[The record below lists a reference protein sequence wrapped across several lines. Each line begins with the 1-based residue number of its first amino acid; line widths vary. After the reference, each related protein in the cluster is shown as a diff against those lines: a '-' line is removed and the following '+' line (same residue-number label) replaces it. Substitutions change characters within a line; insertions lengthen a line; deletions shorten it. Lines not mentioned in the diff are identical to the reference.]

1 MNRRNFLLKSLTASA
16 LISTVGTSKLFAST
30 SKIDQ
35 AINNVDPNP
44 KKFKIKFAPNIYSWT
59 NIFPVSYNGMTL
71 AEKMDFLGNL
81 GFIAYEDN
89 DFFNRKPEDQ
99 EIILN
104 ATKKYGMEFGVFT
117 VPIKGRFVLTENK
130 VGDSKKADKSAA
142 MAHTAEAVESAA
154 KLAKKIG
161 AKWMTVVPGYLH
173 EHLLDMDVFANVL
186 DHLRPMAKICESY
199 GVTMVLEPLCHV
211 NHHGVW
217 LKKTSQAYALCKAVN
232 SPSCKILFDVYHQ
245 QTDEGNLF
253 RNIEKH
259 FEEIA
264 YFHLGDAPLRTEPL
278 SGEINYQNLIK
289 HIHNLGYTGIL
300 GMEHR
305 LSDKS
310 LEGERKM
317 MRAYRLLDMA

>member
-1 MNRRNFLLKSLTASA
+1 MNRRSFLLKTLTASA
-16 LISTVGTSKLFAST
+16 FAST
-30 SKIDQ
+30 IGSSNLFATDSKID
-35 AINNVDPNP
+35 AAVKSVDANP
-44 KKFKIKFAPNIYSWT
+44 KKFKIKFAPNIYKWT
-59 NIFPVSYNGMTL
+59 NLFPVTYKGMTT

-89 DFFNRKPEDQ
+89 DFLRRKPEEQ

-104 ATKKYGMEFGVFT
+104 ATKKYNMEFGVFT
-117 VPIKGRFVLTENK
+117 VPLKGKFVLTENK

-142 MAHTAEAVESAA
+142 MDHSAEAVETAA
-154 KLAKKIG
+154 KMAQKIG
-161 AKWMTVVPGYLH
+161 AKWITVVPGYLH
-173 EHLLDMDVFANVL
+173 EKLLDMDVFANVI

-217 LKKTSQAYALCKAVN
+217 LKKSSQAYALCKAIN

-259 FEEIA
+259 FDEIA

-289 HIHNLGYTGIL
+289 HIVKLGYTGIL

-305 LSDKS
+305 LSDVS
-310 LEGERKM
+310 LEGERKL

>member
-1 MNRRNFLLKSLTASA
+1 MNRRDFLFKSLTASA
-16 LISTVGTSKLFAST
+16 LVGTMGTQNLFASG
-30 SKIDQ
+30 SKIDE
-35 AINNVDPNP
+35 AIKNVDPNP

-59 NIFPVSYNGMTL
+59 NLFPVSYKGMTI
-71 AEKMDFLGNL
+71 AEKMDFLGKL

-89 DFFNRKPEDQ
+89 DFYRRKPEDQ

-117 VPIKGRFVLTENK
+117 VPLKGKFVLTENK
-130 VGDSKKADKSAA
+130 IGDSKKADKSAA
-142 MAHTAEAVESAA
+142 MAHSAEAVENAA

-173 EHLLDMDVFANVL
+173 EHLLDMDVFANVM

-217 LKKTSQAYALCKAVN
+217 LKKTAQAYSLCKAVN

-259 FEEIA
+259 FDQIA
-264 YFHLGDAPLRTEPL
+264 YFHLGDVPLRTEPL
-278 SGEINYQNLIK
+278 SGEINYHNLIK
-289 HIHNLGYTGIL
+289 HIMGLGYTGIL

-310 LEGERKM
+310 LEGERKL
-317 MRAYRLLDMA
+317 MRAYRSLDS